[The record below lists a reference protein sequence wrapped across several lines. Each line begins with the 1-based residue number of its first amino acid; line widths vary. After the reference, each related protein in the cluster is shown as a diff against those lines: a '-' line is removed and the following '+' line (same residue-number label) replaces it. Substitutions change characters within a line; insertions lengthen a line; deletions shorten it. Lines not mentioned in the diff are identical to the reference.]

1 MAVQPNFRGTDPAD
15 NAAAVTPNDSVD
27 LTNIAR
33 ALYIGTGGDVKITTA
48 GGDTVTL
55 NDVQGGSI
63 LPIRTKRVFST
74 GTTASNMVA
83 IY

>member
-1 MAVQPNFRGTDPAD
+1 MAIDPNTRGTEPAD
-15 NAAAVTPNDSVD
+15 NAAAVTPNDSTD
-27 LTNIAR
+27 LTNTAR
-33 ALYIGTGGDVKITTA
+33 ALYVGTGGDIKITTA

>member
-15 NAAAVTPNDSVD
+15 NAAAITPNDGVD

>member
-15 NAAAVTPNDSVD
+15 NAAAVTPNDGVD